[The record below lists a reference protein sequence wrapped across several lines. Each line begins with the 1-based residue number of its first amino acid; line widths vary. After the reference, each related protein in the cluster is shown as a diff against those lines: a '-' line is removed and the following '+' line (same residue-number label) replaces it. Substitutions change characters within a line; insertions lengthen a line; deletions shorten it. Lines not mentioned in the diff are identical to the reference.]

1 MPGLGVGG
9 PVDDRVSGAP
19 LGHWTFHLP
28 APWSVRAGPTCRLAG
43 ECCTRTRLPSSALC
57 YKRKGR
63 PRAQVGGQVCRKGEV
78 TTLSA
83 GTGLDKLG
91 VEPFL
96 AALVR
101 SSDDAIIG
109 KTPEGRVVF

>member
-1 MPGLGVGG
+1 
-9 PVDDRVSGAP
+9 
-19 LGHWTFHLP
+19 
-28 APWSVRAGPTCRLAG
+28 
-43 ECCTRTRLPSSALC
+43 
-57 YKRKGR
+57 
-63 PRAQVGGQVCRKGEV
+63 V